1 MHTKT
6 ILTAITALVMT
17 ASAVKAGETTK
28 YTADPAKSTMKWKGE
43 KVTGEHT
50 GSVKLK
56 SGSVDMKDGKLV
68 SGMFVMD
75 MTTIAN
81 NDLEDQE
88 YRTKLVNHL
97 KSDDFFGVEKH
108 PTAKMMIKQAI
119 PKGENKYDIVADLTI
134 KGITKEVKFPATVT
148 TSDKEVKGE
157 AEIVIDRTKYDIK
170 YGSGSFF
177 DDLGDKAIYDEFT
190 LYVTL
195 IGKS

>member
-28 YTADPAKSTMKWKGE
+28 YTADPAKSTIKWKGE

-50 GSVKLK
+50 GTVKLK
-56 SGSVDMKDGKLV
+56 SGSVDVKDGKLV

-81 NDLEDQE
+81 NDLEDAE